1 MAELDHFGANGA
13 LISMLGSWPSLEP
26 LSKPLSKAT
35 MPGLALGLA
44 WTGAGESPQD
54 TPASLQVP
62 LEAGARPHPAPRAA
76 GGNPGR
82 PPYNAALPVP
92 EGPPSTEKAP
102 RAQAPAS
109 PGGTW
114 ACPPAPCPAH
124 LGPLPA
130 GLPASTAALSSKS
143 RNTMG
148 AAGGLPRTPLE
159 QRHGHSRSEML
170 SPETLLCTSQPPD
183 ADPSAPRPR
192 IPPAR
197 RREMSH

>member
-1 MAELDHFGANGA
+1 MAELDQFGANGA
-13 LISMLGSWPSLEP
+13 LISLLGSWPSLEP

-109 PGGTW
+109 PGGMW
-114 ACPPAPCPAH
+114 ACRPGTLSSPPGATSRRAPGQHRCFVFKIQKHNGSSGGIAQD
-124 LGPLPA
+124 PA
-130 GLPASTAALSSKS
+130 GAETRAQPERDALTGDAPLHLPAS
-143 RNTMG
+143 R
-148 AAGGLPRTPLE
+148 
-159 QRHGHSRSEML
+159 
-170 SPETLLCTSQPPD
+170 C
-183 ADPSAPRPR
+183 
-192 IPPAR
+192 
-197 RREMSH
+197 